1 MSIDKSELGATA
13 TVPFGARFAC
23 PVPEDTDVTDETRR
37 AYLDPD
43 RQIAMVRV
51 DGADV
56 PMMSRRS
63 GQTKTSTNSQDR
75 QSSDD
80 DTDVGQM

>member
-1 MSIDKSELGATA
+1 M
-13 TVPFGARFAC
+13 
-23 PVPEDTDVTDETRR
+23 PEDTDVTDETRR